1 MTQVLTPRDWG
12 CSPIVGQGDL
22 RLRCGDTEI
31 LFSGE
36 DVGWQVAFDGPMPRE
51 AAERFVATVAVQVQ
65 LEVDEA
71 VEWVQ
76 LT

>member
-1 MTQVLTPRDWG
+1 M
-12 CSPIVGQGDL
+12 
-22 RLRCGDTEI
+22 
-31 LFSGE
+31 FSGE